1 MQWGRIQGL
10 ALMVLGLILIAMQV
24 MIIMPK
30 TPASAP
36 SEAAPKMVETKT
48 SYLPGIV
55 GVVSLI
61 AGVAVFATARHT
73 DEPPPEDTVK

>member
-1 MQWGRIQGL
+1 MQFGRIQGI

-24 MIIMPK
+24 TIIMPK

-36 SEAAPKMVETKT
+36 SEAATKMVETKT

-55 GVVSLI
+55 GVISLI
-61 AGVAVFATARHT
+61 AGVAVFTTARHN